1 MPMPDLGDMKQIYG
15 RFYTWINPDA
25 SLGPPTWRLSNPE
38 MGDPNQPGGG
48 GGVANIESTAPI
60 TDNTINDV
68 TTIGFD
74 ISELPDIPTVRS
86 ATADDDEDE
95 ERQINVVVPD
105 SYN

>member
-1 MPMPDLGDMKQIYG
+1 MPELGDMKQIYG
-15 RFYTWINPDA
+15 RFYTWINPNA
-25 SLGPPTWRLSNPE
+25 ALGPPTWRLSNPE

-48 GGVANIESTAPI
+48 GGVANIDTTAPI
-60 TDNTINDV
+60 TDITVNDV

-74 ISELPDIPTVRS
+74 ISELPDVPDVRTTS
-86 ATADDDEDE
+86 TDDDDE

>member
-1 MPMPDLGDMKQIYG
+1 MPELGDMKQIYG
-15 RFYTWINPDA
+15 RFYTWINPDPA
-25 SLGPPTWRLSNPE
+25 QGPPTWRLSNPE

-60 TDNTINDV
+60 TDSTINDV

-86 ATADDDEDE
+86 ATTDDDDDEGE